1 MLTASPST
9 GSTPE
14 GQGLGAAVSP
24 APAVPGPRGLRQPGP
39 QGLRETGH
47 GRGGPATHREPQGRP
62 SVSQAGCCGLS
73 RHGQRWRGGAL
84 QRARAEIKVQQSRR
98 DLGVDDT
105 GRDPSCV
112 AVGSPSE
119 DGCVKAPSTSACC
132 KVRRSECRVGL
143 GDAFWQTEGGER
155 EPGEQVRGCWDAGRQ
170 DLGHPGL
177 TQASSGPICPLT
189 LLQTLEVLPL

>member
-1 MLTASPST
+1 MGEEARPRTESHRAGQASPRQGAVDCPDTAS
-9 GSTPE
+9 
-14 GQGLGAAVSP
+14 
-24 APAVPGPRGLRQPGP
+24 
-39 QGLRETGH
+39 
-47 GRGGPATHREPQGRP
+47 GGG
-62 SVSQAGCCGLS
+62 V
-73 RHGQRWRGGAL
+73 AL

-143 GDAFWQTEGGER
+143 GDAFWQTEGGEW